1 MLSINRAKVLSSPLL
16 PSSPLFTRENTS
28 LPTSPP
34 PSPGI
39 SRAFTR
45 GATLSEGVGFS
56 TLRPRPIAARAR
68 PVTSRAPLRTVISQS
83 HRRLPANQPLAR
95 LYLRANDFQPTLLSF
110 SLFYFNVSCKKKE
123 KKQEHAPRTFPL
135 PSSNPLCPVFVKNPD
150 GPERLKFQTVNIFLA
165 CVGRDYSRGRLESLA
180 KKIKGTRGRK
190 GTKIEEVE

>member
-1 MLSINRAKVLSSPLL
+1 MPKCSPLL
-16 PSSPLFTRENTS
+16 SSLRPRFS
-28 LPTSPP
+28 LAKTLLS

-45 GATLSEGVGFS
+45 GATLSEGVGSS

>member
-45 GATLSEGVGFS
+45 GATLSEGVGSS

-110 SLFYFNVSCKKKE
+110 SLFYFNVSCE
-123 KKQEHAPRTFPL
+123 KKRRNRNTLLERFRSPL
-135 PSSNPLCPVFVKNPD
+135 LILFARFSSKTRM
-150 GPERLKFQTVNIFLA
+150 GPY
-165 CVGRDYSRGRLESLA
+165 D
-180 KKIKGTRGRK
+180 
-190 GTKIEEVE
+190 